1 MNKKVKFIIV
11 LAILALFGYFVYSKF
26 FVKVET
32 PKVITTQLQKGDI
45 RSIVS
50 ANGEVYARDL
60 VDVGAQVSGQIKK
73 LYVGV
78 GDVVKKGDMI
88 AEIDSVKQENE
99 ISRQRAQL
107 LIHEANLAATEIS
120 AKNAKVKYNRELN
133 LYNKKATS
141 LEAVENAKNTAALQE
156 ANLKQIKAQ
165 IEQTK
170 LALNTA
176 ETDLG
181 YTKITAPIDGT
192 IVSVPVEEGKTINAN
207 QSTPTIV
214 KIADLTKME
223 IKMEVAE
230 GDISKIK
237 KGMKVEYTILSD
249 LKNVKHSVIST
260 IDPGLTTLSDG
271 SYGNSNSAS
280 SSNSAKYFYVKVLV
294 ENDDDFLKIGM
305 TTENSII
312 TIEKENTSYLPTSAL
327 KRDKQGDF
335 VYVLKG
341 AKTEKIYVKTGASD
355 DSNTEILE
363 GLNDDDIIV
372 LSGDIGGAKFASD
385 GRGARSG
392 TPPMRF

>member
-1 MNKKVKFIIV
+1 MKKLKFLIILAV
-11 LAILALFGYFVYSKF
+11 LALLGYFVYNKF
-26 FVKVET
+26 FVKAEA

-99 ISRQRAQL
+99 ISRQKAQL

-260 IDPGLTTLSDG
+260 IDPG
-271 SYGNSNSAS
+271 
-280 SSNSAKYFYVKVLV
+280 
-294 ENDDDFLKIGM
+294 
-305 TTENSII
+305 
-312 TIEKENTSYLPTSAL
+312 
-327 KRDKQGDF
+327 
-335 VYVLKG
+335 
-341 AKTEKIYVKTGASD
+341 
-355 DSNTEILE
+355 
-363 GLNDDDIIV
+363 
-372 LSGDIGGAKFASD
+372 
-385 GRGARSG
+385 
-392 TPPMRF
+392 